1 MHAADVVHRDIK
13 AMNVFLL
20 TKSLDDPVAKLGDF
34 GGARFLNREKRA
46 ESKLIDGA
54 DTPVVGTPGFRA
66 PEMQEESLYGP
77 AVDIYALGVFF
88 FETLGGSAHGD
99 HLLVNDG
106 EGAVGEGNGGSAA
119 ISSHFSV
126 DLTKNAG
133 LRCVNFNEADLITCF
148 ANDYGFERW
157 VEKAVDFYG
166 DEGDLL
172 IVISSSGSSENM
184 LNGVKAAR
192 KGKFKGIVTLS
203 GFAEDNPLRQ
213 LGDINLW
220 INSRAYN
227 FVENT
232 HQVWLLA
239 IVDLIIGSREY
250 SA

>member
-1 MHAADVVHRDIK
+1 MPSNK
-13 AMNVFLL
+13 MSS
-20 TKSLDDPVAKLGDF
+20 KE
-34 GGARFLNREKRA
+34 FLNSYLNDFSEKVKPDEKIINQLESVA
-46 ESKLIDGA
+46 ELIKTTCD
-54 DTPVVGTPGFRA
+54 
-66 PEMQEESLYGP
+66 YGNK
-77 AVDIYALGVFF
+77 ILIF
-88 FETLGGSAHGD
+88 
-99 HLLVNDG
+99 
-106 EGAVGEGNGGSAA
+106 GNGGSAA

-148 ANDYGFERW
+148 ANDYGFEHW

-172 IVISSSGSSENM
+172 IVISSSGSSKNM
-184 LNGVKAAR
+184 LYGVKAAR
-192 KGKFKGIVTLS
+192 NGKFKAVVTLS
-203 GFAEDNPLRQ
+203 GFADNPLRQ

-220 INSRAYN
+220 VDSKAYN
-227 FVENT
+227 FVENI